1 MYYGWIIVI
10 ANFFIAF
17 LVGGFIFYSFTG
29 FFEAIVKDMGF
40 TYTQVSLAGS
50 LRGLEM
56 GLFAPLAGWLVDRF
70 GARRLASTG
79 IVISGSGMLLLGLT
93 RSLLS
98 FYGAFLIIALGAGL
112 CSTVVLIS
120 SVVSWFER
128 NQGLAIGIV
137 TSGFALSGIILPLLV
152 YLIDSLGWRETVL
165 LAGLLILSCGI
176 PLSLLL
182 RESPLQCASSAHK
195 ASSRSLMSIVKERNL
210 FVLSLC
216 EGLRFMVVSTVVIHI
231 MPYLTSIKVER
242 VTASFIASSIPLL
255 SIAGRFGFGFL
266 SDIMDKRL
274 TMALTYSFVVA
285 GMWLLVQGMVLP
297 FAFFFALG
305 YGGGISV
312 RGTLLSDYLETG
324 NYGKALGVLMGFSS
338 VGGVIGPS
346 LAGAVFDSKGTY
358 EPVWLLYMLASI
370 SSAVLVLFLDDRK
383 RSKGVDHFQ
392 SL

>member
-1 MYYGWIIVI
+1 
-10 ANFFIAF
+10 
-17 LVGGFIFYSFTG
+17 
-29 FFEAIVKDMGF
+29 
-40 TYTQVSLAGS
+40 
-50 LRGLEM
+50 
-56 GLFAPLAGWLVDRF
+56 
-70 GARRLASTG
+70 
-79 IVISGSGMLLLGLT
+79 MLLLGLT

-285 GMWLLVQGMVLP
+285 GMWLLVQRMVLP